1 MHDSRRHLGLD
12 RAFQTGSE
20 RLKALLLDGQVLCHP
35 FVVGELACGTL
46 QKRSEIL
53 SMLKALPAAHLL
65 EHAEVLSFLE
75 PRRLNGHGIGWVD
88 AHLLASTLLTGCG
101 LWTLDKPLRRA
112 AADLNVLI

>member
-1 MHDSRRHLGLD
+1 MILVDTSVWIKHF
-12 RAFQTGSE
+12 RAGSE

-35 FVVGELACGTL
+35 FVVGELACGAL

-65 EHAEVLSFLE
+65 EHEEVLSFLE
-75 PRRLNGHGIGWVD
+75 PRRLCGRGIGWVD